1 VSGEIVTIK
10 VHQFYLSNSELNALN
25 AELIGLTQMLSSLQS
40 RAASQQSQYSR
51 QSTRNTAHGIVSLLG
66 RHVFALYC
74 IYRILA
80 AGWSCVRLLVG
91 KHRVTADD
99 DPISR
104 VLAFLSR
111 GWISAGNG
119 TLDIEGWRR
128 VIGFILVGV
137 VIAGSINAVVST
149 VQRVSPSNFPN
160 VGFQIDPISC
170 YFDSVYIAFVRD
182 VFCLDGVDVAV

>member
-1 VSGEIVTIK
+1 
-10 VHQFYLSNSELNALN
+10 LSNSELNALN

-40 RAASQQSQYSR
+40 CAAYQQSQYTR
-51 QSTRNTAHGIVSLLG
+51 QSTRNTARGILSLLG

-74 IYRILA
+74 IYRILT
-80 AGWSCVRLLVG
+80 AGWSSIRLLVG

-104 VLAFLSR
+104 VLAFISR

-128 VIGFILVGV
+128 VIGFILVGI
-137 VIAGSINAVVST
+137 VIAGSINAVIST
-149 VQRVSPSNFPN
+149 VQRVVPPTS
-160 VGFQIDPISC
+160 
-170 YFDSVYIAFVRD
+170 
-182 VFCLDGVDVAV
+182 LT